1 MSVPSTWF
9 ERDLPILEAIIELL
23 NEKRPH
29 SLLSINEVAE
39 HLSRSK
45 EEVYAA
51 AHALGEE
58 YITLREFL
66 TGGDPGPYLV
76 TAVTSAARRASGQ
89 WPSEELVIESLIR
102 GVQIAIESE
111 TDPEKR
117 SKLKQFL
124 DSAVGVSREVLVGI
138 LTTTLTQKI
147 GGI

>member
-9 ERDLPILEAIIELL
+9 ERDLPVLEAIIELL

-45 EEVYAA
+45 EEVRAA
-51 AHALGEE
+51 THALGEE
-58 YITLREFL
+58 YITLREFIN
-66 TGGDPGPYLV
+66 GGDPGPYL
-76 TAVTSAARRASGQ
+76 VTSAARRASGQ

-102 GVQIAIESE
+102 GVPIAIESE

>member
-1 MSVPSTWF
+1 
-9 ERDLPILEAIIELL
+9 
-23 NEKRPH
+23 
-29 SLLSINEVAE
+29 
-39 HLSRSK
+39 
-45 EEVYAA
+45 
-51 AHALGEE
+51 
-58 YITLREFL
+58 
-66 TGGDPGPYLV
+66 
-76 TAVTSAARRASGQ
+76 
-89 WPSEELVIESLIR
+89 VIESLIR